1 MPKRANADNVNGQ
14 NEPDW
19 GEAWDIIEEV
29 HASEQEQSTISGIIG
44 QKWQRIEKMGVNRT
58 GAQLASRIF
67 KMEAPIQ
74 ADVLR
79 TMYALFAVKGITIPE
94 DLVDKAE
101 RTASETGGGGGGRR
115 ASFLPDATE
124 TPAPPRASGPAP
136 EPDHPD
142 DDSDL
147 AGDEPLIKAEELAAP
162 QRINLKTSMVEAL
175 TPDADPADDKSWTDL
190 RPAKPEELAA
200 ERERLQA
207 DFDEPLTPAPADVKP
222 TRAKSPVQARKDRKK
237 AEARLAAASGAAA
250 SSAVH

>member
-29 HASEQEQSTISGIIG
+29 HASEQESSTISGIIG

-79 TMYALFAVKGITIPE
+79 TMYALFAVKGIEIPE

-101 RTASETGGGGGGRR
+101 RKASETGGGGGGRR

-124 TPAPPRASGPAP
+124 TPAPPRQAAP
-136 EPDHPD
+136 GAEPDHPD

-147 AGDEPLIKAEELAAP
+147 AGAP
-162 QRINLKTSMVEAL
+162 DDRPMRVNLKTSMIEVQVEAGA
-175 TPDADPADDKSWTDL
+175 TPEEEGVWTDL
-190 RPAKPEELAA
+190 RTAKPAELAA
-200 ERERLQA
+200 ERERLSA
-207 DFDEPLTPAPADVKP
+207 DFEAPEPAPVAEVKP
-222 TRAKSPVQARKDRKK
+222 TRAKSPVQARKDRRKT
-237 AEARLAAASGAAA
+237 EAKLAAASGAAA
-250 SSAVH
+250 STAVH